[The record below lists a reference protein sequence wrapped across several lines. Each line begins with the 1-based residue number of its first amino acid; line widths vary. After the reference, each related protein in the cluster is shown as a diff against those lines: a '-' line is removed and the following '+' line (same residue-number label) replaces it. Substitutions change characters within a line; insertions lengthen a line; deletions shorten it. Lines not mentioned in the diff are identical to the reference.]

1 MVLTNQLIYLVNI
14 KTMRTIFSNYVCFSK
29 SPNFKWQVKVKLD
42 LAKKVKKKSSNL
54 SKCKFIT
61 TISRNRKAPPP
72 PMLKDS
78 SRFQTIVSA
87 GTNPLDQIYK
97 NSKQRELGEKQNP
110 LSRAYEGHCS
120 TRLRSRSPPR

>member
-1 MVLTNQLIYLVNI
+1 
-14 KTMRTIFSNYVCFSK
+14 MRTIFSNYVCFSK

-61 TISRNRKAPPP
+61 IISRNRKAPPP

-78 SRFQTIVSA
+78 SEFQMIVS
-87 GTNPLDQIYK
+87 NPLDRIYK
-97 NSKQRELGEKQNP
+97 NSKQKELVEKQNP